1 MKRLAL
7 IASVLVLGAWS
18 LGASCPVKPPNPGPT
33 PTPEPTPSPVCQ
45 PPDLVTSCYHRPPG
59 QPWLYIC
66 PGGSPQ
72 VGDPKDCPQVVPGEA
87 LKAVGSE
94 FQPPILGSVTTHH
107 GWPLVLPEALDKIA
121 VAGLNY
127 TAMRLPL
134 MADERGPAYELYE
147 RAPGTAS
154 AFVPR
159 SAVLGFIAARDA
171 QEAGAA
177 LQAAQAQ
184 VAVSPA
190 RAQAKRRGVAAPTA
204 APQFDLSRFSKAFDD
219 NLGGVIEYA
228 RQKGIYVNLG
238 LWDGWGM
245 VHEEL
250 PLFWRAGNNIQGLDL
265 GYCSDFGAAPTPTHL
280 ALVEHVV
287 FVAGRFPNVIWELG
301 NEANRCR
308 PSAAFIDG
316 MRAKVRETE
325 TRLGYAR
332 HLWSPGTLNDDLS
345 GERGS
350 EYDYL
355 SAHGNPKAKQGVPVE
370 VNEFAPQR
378 KEEYLQKLAQA
389 KQLGT
394 VYHAWW
400 DDNAHGGAWDD
411 PAWEQEWLDVMAAM
425 KGTTPTTG
433 CSNIPNEDAV
443 AVSPRP
449 PANPAYSEAINA
461 AMRRVMPGCDVGSQ
475 CFIEMPMQAFF
486 ALVTEEIRKGDALHP
501 PLCAG
506 VQTDSE
512 GPVDQICV
520 GTEKECQGN
529 HVFSCRADGCHH
541 GAVGWAP
548 GSYTNRNGDTW
559 RRPGPPTNACLPA
572 PPLGKIEVKNAGSAR
587 VIIDATPKQ
596 CADLE
601 WSKRC
606 STGNTCSPGGSEAN
620 PEQRQAVEAQW
631 GPWTWTVDGAACPS
645 CFLDGGNPLRLVAP
659 GMDGRTIRL
668 TGGNGVFAEIVGS
681 HP

>member
-45 PPDLVTSCYHRPPG
+45 PPDIVTSCWHRPPG

-72 VGDPKDCPQVVPGEA
+72 VSDPKECPQVVPGEP

-94 FQPPILGSVTTHH
+94 FQPPILGSITTHH
-107 GWPLVLPEALDKIA
+107 NWPLVDATALDAIA
-121 VAGLNY
+121 AAGLNY
-127 TAMRLPL
+127 AAMRLPL

-147 RAPGTAS
+147 RAPGSAS

-159 SAVLGFIAARDA
+159 SAVLGFVASRDA
-171 QEAGAA
+171 EEAGAA
-177 LQAAQAQ
+177 LLAAQAQ
-184 VAVSPA
+184 AASSPA
-190 RAQAKRRGVAAPTA
+190 RAMLARRGAVVPTA
-204 APQFDLSRFSKAFDD
+204 APQFDLSRFSKAFDS
-219 NLGGVIEYA
+219 NLGGVLEYA
-228 RQKGIYVNLG
+228 RSKGIYVNLG

-250 PLFWRAGNNIQGLDL
+250 PLFWRAGNNVQGIDL
-265 GYCSDFGAAPTPTHL
+265 GYCSDFGAAPTPTHI

-287 FVAGRFPNVIWELG
+287 TVAGRFPNVIWELG

-355 SAHGNPKAKQGVPVE
+355 SAHGNPKPKQSVPVE
-370 VNEFAPQR
+370 VNEFAPMGQA
-378 KEEYLQKLAQA
+378 EYLQKLAQA
-389 KQLGT
+389 KQFGT
-394 VYHAWW
+394 VYHYWHDDVPGTYPPGTPW
-400 DDNAHGGAWDD
+400 DSAL
-411 PAWEQEWLDVMAAM
+411 WEAEWRDTLTKMQSAP
-425 KGTTPTTG
+425 PTTG
-433 CSNIPNEDAV
+433 CTNIPNEDSV
-443 AVSPRP
+443 AVTPRP
-449 PANPAYSEAINA
+449 PANPAYADAINA
-461 AMRRVMPGCDVGSQ
+461 AMVKVTGCDVGSQ
-475 CFIEMPMQAFF
+475 CPIEEPMQSFF
-486 ALVTEEIRKGDALHP
+486 ARVTEEIRKGG
-501 PLCAG
+501 LCAG

-520 GTEKECQGN
+520 GTEQECQGN

-541 GAVGWAP
+541 GFVGWAP

-559 RRPGPPTNACLPA
+559 VRPGPPSNPCLPA
-572 PPLGKIEVKNAGSAR
+572 PPLGKIELKNAGVNR
-587 VIIDATPKQ
+587 VVVDATPKT
-596 CADLE
+596 CADQE
-601 WSKRC
+601 WNRKC
-606 STGNTCSPGGSEAN
+606 STGNTCSPGGAEGN
-620 PEQRQAVEAQW
+620 PDRATVEAQW
-631 GPWTWTVDGAACPS
+631 GPWTWTVDGASCVS

-659 GMDGRTIRL
+659 GMEGRTIRL
-668 TGGNGVFAEIVGS
+668 TGGNGTFAEIVGS

>member
-1 MKRLAL
+1 MLRKVA
-7 IASVLVLGAWS
+7 VLVALSMLSMA
-18 LGASCPVKPPNPGPT
+18 ATCPPRPPDPG
-33 PTPEPTPSPVCQ
+33 PTPEPTPTPPSPICQ
-45 PPDLVTSCYHRPPG
+45 PPGLVSECWHNPG
-59 QPWLYIC
+59 QGWVYNC
-66 PGGSPQ
+66 KGGAPT
-72 VGDPKDCPQVVPGEA
+72 VKDPKDCPSVVPGEP

-94 FQPPILGSVTTHH
+94 FRPAILGSVTTHH

-121 VAGLNY
+121 AAGLNY

-134 MADERGPAYELYE
+134 MADERGPAYEMYE
-147 RAPGTAS
+147 RASSPS

-177 LQAAQAQ
+177 LLAAQA
-184 VAVSPA
+184 AAASSPA
-190 RAQAKRRGVAAPTA
+190 RMQAARRGMVVPAA

-219 NLGGVIEYA
+219 NLGGVLQHA
-228 RQKGIYVNLG
+228 LSKGIYVNLG

-250 PLFWRAGNNIQGLDL
+250 PLFWRAGNNVQGLDL

-287 FVAGRFPNVIWELG
+287 TVAGRFPNVIFELG

-316 MRAKVRETE
+316 MRAKLRETE
-325 TRLGYAR
+325 TRLGYVR
-332 HLWSPGTLNDDLS
+332 HLWSPGTFDQGNL
-345 GERGS
+345 GS
-350 EYDYL
+350 EFDFVSY
-355 SAHGNPKAKQGVPVE
+355 HGNPVPAGPQPRE
-370 VNEFAPQR
+370 VNEFSPMRAT
-378 KEEYLQKLAQA
+378 EYLPKLSQA
-389 KQLGT
+389 KAAGT
-394 VYHAWW
+394 VYHFWC
-400 DDNAHGGAWDD
+400 DDNPYGGAWDD
-411 PAWEQEWLDVMAAM
+411 PAWLKECDETLTKM
-425 KGTTPTTG
+425 KPVPPSTG
-433 CSNIPNEDAV
+433 CTNIPNEDAV

-449 PANPAYSEAINA
+449 PANTTYSDAINA
-461 AMRRVMPGCDVGSQ
+461 AMRRVMPSCDVGSA
-475 CFIEMPMQAFF
+475 CPVEMPMQAFF
-486 ALVTEEIRKGDALHP
+486 ALVTEEIRKGDPAHP
-501 PLCAG
+501 ALCAG

-520 GTEKECQGN
+520 GTQQECQGH
-529 HVFSCRADGCHH
+529 HVFSCRADGCDH
-541 GAVGWAP
+541 GSVGWAP

-559 RRPGPPTNACLPA
+559 RRPGNACLPA
-572 PPLGKIEVKNAGSAR
+572 PPLGKIELKNAGVNR
-587 VIIDATPKQ
+587 VVVDATPKT
-596 CADLE
+596 CDDRE
-601 WSKRC
+601 WNARC

-620 PEQRQAVEAQW
+620 PDQRQAVEAQW

-659 GMDGRTIRL
+659 GMEGRTIRL
-668 TGGNGVFAEIVGS
+668 TGGNGVFAEIAGA